1 MVRPGPKARQCRRE
15 GVNLFNS
22 EKYTKIMGR
31 KPGIPGMHG
40 AKRAPKLSEY
50 ARQLREKQKMKRM
63 YGVSEKQFRNY
74 FAKAERSKGV
84 TGDVLCHLLERRLDN
99 TVFRAG
105 FALTRAQARQMVTHG
120 MFMVNGR
127 RVDVP
132 SIQVVVGDKIEIR
145 PGKKSSP
152 LFAKIKEAN
161 ADYNAPSWLKADIS
175 KLEIEVLELPDER
188 SYDAIVE
195 TRLIVEFYSR

>member
-1 MVRPGPKARQCRRE
+1 
-15 GVNLFNS
+15 
-22 EKYTKIMGR
+22 MGR

-40 AKRAPKLSEY
+40 GKRAPKLSEY

-74 FAKAERSKGV
+74 FDKATRSKGV
-84 TGDVLCHLLERRLDN
+84 TGDVLSQLLERRLDN
-99 TVFRAG
+99 AVFRAG

-120 MFMVNGR
+120 MFLVNGR

-132 SIQVVVGDKIEIR
+132 SIQVNVGDKIEVR
-145 PGKKSSP
+145 KGKKDSP
-152 LFAKIKEAN
+152 LFAKVKEELK
-161 ADYNAPSWLKADIS
+161 DYNAPSWLKPDIS

-188 SYDAIVE
+188 HFDALVE